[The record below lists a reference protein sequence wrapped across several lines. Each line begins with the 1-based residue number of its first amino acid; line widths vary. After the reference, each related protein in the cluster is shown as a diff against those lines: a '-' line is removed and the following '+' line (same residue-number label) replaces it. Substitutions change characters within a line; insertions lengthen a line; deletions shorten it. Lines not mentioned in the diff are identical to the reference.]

1 MAKTKRTEVDKYMDM
16 VAGLEDA
23 ASQMEYGDVSFPDD
37 GEYTVIYERLQCRD
51 YTDKDGVDCLS
62 VQPRFRIL
70 NEEDRDAPLA
80 DYPWRFPVALS
91 ESDDTPFG
99 FRKFMTFA
107 SCVAGKELRSA
118 REALKAVYDGAGQ
131 TVVQLEIYTSK
142 NGKYQNI
149 RWKDATPLE
158 EDEADGDDD

>member
-99 FRKFMTFA
+99 FRKFM
-107 SCVAGKELRSA
+107 
-118 REALKAVYDGAGQ
+118 YDGAGQ